1 MEEEVVEQAL
11 LMVLAPSHKAAEL
24 VVVAVAF
31 LVLIVI

>member
-1 MEEEVVEQAL
+1 MEEEVAEQAL
-11 LMVLAPSHKAAEL
+11 LMVLAPLRKAEEL